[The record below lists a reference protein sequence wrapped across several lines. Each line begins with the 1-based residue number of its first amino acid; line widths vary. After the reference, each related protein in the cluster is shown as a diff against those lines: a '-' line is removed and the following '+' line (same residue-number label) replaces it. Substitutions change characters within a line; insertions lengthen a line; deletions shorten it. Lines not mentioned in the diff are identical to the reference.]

1 MTDKRQASSTAGLL
15 VSLFC
20 LLACKSENWDLGVK
34 SICHWS
40 LVTLEKFPTHWMVG
54 ISITLSEKQ
63 TNPMTIH
70 QMQYLIICKTLLFL
84 DPVNVRHPWYL
95 LDVQGLY
102 YGTKGWANL
111 NTSFKLEKKS
121 QLNIAL
127 YLVMCFAT
135 LMHHWF
141 HQDLNSFVLVNMLNI
156 WGSVAPPCC
165 YCQKQS
171 GGQVWRDTPSIWE
184 ATAEESWVWG
194 QLGLL

>member
-1 MTDKRQASSTAGLL
+1 MTDEKQASSTAGLL

-111 NTSFKLEKKS
+111 NTNFKLEKK
-121 QLNIAL
+121 I
-127 YLVMCFAT
+127 
-135 LMHHWF
+135 
-141 HQDLNSFVLVNMLNI
+141 
-156 WGSVAPPCC
+156 
-165 YCQKQS
+165 
-171 GGQVWRDTPSIWE
+171 
-184 ATAEESWVWG
+184 TAEHCFIFSNVFCHTHASLISPRSEFLCAS
-194 QLGLL
+194 QHAKYLGFSSTAVLLLSKIERRPSMARYS